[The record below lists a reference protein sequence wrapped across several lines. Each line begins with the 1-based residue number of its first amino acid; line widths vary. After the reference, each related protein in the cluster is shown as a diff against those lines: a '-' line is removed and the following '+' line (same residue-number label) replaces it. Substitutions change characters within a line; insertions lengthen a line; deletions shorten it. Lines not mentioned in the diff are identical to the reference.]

1 MTATF
6 NILKIKTI
14 LLPLDGSKRSER
26 ALPVVRQLATA
37 LGAQVKLL
45 HIIERHPPSSVHGES
60 HLGSVDEATRYLD
73 TVSERMRSE
82 GVTVELH
89 VHDEPEQDIT
99 QSIAS
104 HAAELDADLVVLVA
118 HGTGGWRNLLFGRV
132 AQQVALRGSRPA
144 LVLQDLQDGTIAP
157 FPPKVVALP
166 LDGPMHTEGEAVIP
180 AAAAIATAIGASLR
194 LITVISGIEF
204 SSQRGPVSTLL
215 PSATRALSDI
225 EEAAAVDYLDGW
237 ITKLRGAG
245 IESSAVVVHGEPAEK
260 TIHEAERS
268 GADLLAIVTHP
279 RSPLSGMLSGSVG
292 ARALTRF
299 QGSLLIVR
307 SPDEDQPR
315 TGD

>member
-1 MTATF
+1 MTAS
-6 NILKIKTI
+6 IALLKIETI

-26 ALPVVRQLATA
+26 ALPVVSQLAVA
-37 LGAQVKLL
+37 LNAKVQLL
-45 HIIERHPPSSVHGES
+45 HIVERNPPGMVHGES
-60 HLGSVDEATRYLD
+60 HLRSMAEATNYLNGIAD
-73 TVSERMRSE
+73 RLTGE
-82 GVTVELH
+82 GVMTERH

-99 QSIAS
+99 RSIAN

-144 LVLQDLQDGTIAP
+144 LVLQDRQDGTIAP
-157 FPPKVVALP
+157 FPPRLVALP

-180 AAAAIATAIGASLR
+180 AAAAIAAAIGVKIR
-194 LITVISGIEF
+194 LITVIPEVEF
-204 SSQRGPVSTLL
+204 SSERGPVSTLL
-215 PSATRALSDI
+215 PSATRALSEI
-225 EEAAAVDYLDGW
+225 EQTAAVDYLDGW
-237 ITKLRGAG
+237 IKKLRQFGV
-245 IESSAVVVHGEPAEK
+245 ESSAVVMRGEPAEK

-292 ARALTRF
+292 ARALARF

-315 TGD
+315 NAD

>member
-1 MTATF
+1 MTPSF
-6 NILKIKTI
+6 NMLTIKTI

-26 ALPVVRQLATA
+26 ALPVVSKLAAAT
-37 LGAQVKLL
+37 GAKVLLL
-45 HIIERHPPSSVHGES
+45 HIVERHPPSTVHGET
-60 HLGSVDEATRYLD
+60 HLASVADATRYL
-73 TVSERMRSE
+73 ERVAGSLQDE
-82 GVTVELH
+82 GVLAELH

-99 QSIAS
+99 KSIAN

-144 LVLQDLQDGTIAP
+144 LVLQDRQDGTIAP
-157 FPPKVVALP
+157 FPPRVIALP

-180 AAAAIATAIGASLR
+180 AAAAIATAVGATLR
-194 LITVISGIEF
+194 LITVVSGIEF

-215 PSATRALSDI
+215 PSATRALSNI
-225 EEAAAVDYLDGW
+225 EETAAVDYLDGW

-245 IESSAVVVHGEPAEK
+245 VESSAVVAHGDPAEK
-260 TIHEAERS
+260 TIHEAGRS

-292 ARALTRF
+292 ARALARF
-299 QGSLLIVR
+299 HGSLLIVR
-307 SPDEDQPR
+307 SPDEDQPLA
-315 TGD
+315 GD